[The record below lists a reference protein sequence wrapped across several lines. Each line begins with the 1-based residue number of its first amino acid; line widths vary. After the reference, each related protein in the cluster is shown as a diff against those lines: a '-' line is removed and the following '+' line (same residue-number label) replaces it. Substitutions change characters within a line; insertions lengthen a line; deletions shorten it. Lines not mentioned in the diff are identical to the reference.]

1 EDYELTTE
9 DPLYD
14 YTTDNISEFF
24 ELCEASKEQK
34 LIMTVILT
42 TIYLIVFFL
51 GIVGNVLVIAT
62 FALYR
67 RLRLRCM
74 TDVFLFYLA
83 LSDTLL
89 LLTLPLQ
96 TAETLNGIWVF
107 GEGLC
112 KVNRSMYAI
121 NTYSGLLLL
130 ACISVDR
137 YLVVVRTRAVRKLN
151 SGTLCYSTLSATGV
165 ALTSV
170 VLSLPELCFS
180 SEITETGTN
189 NSLCSMDVW
198 ADDVS
203 KWKLWAQIAKIAG
216 FCIPC
221 VAMLVCYSAIGR
233 VLLRAGGK
241 CWRRQR
247 TLRLMALLV
256 VLFLLFQ
263 FPYTV
268 VLLIRMSTPK
278 PTCDQWNRVNLEE
291 EITRALA
298 YVRCCLNPLLYAL
311 VGVRFRNDILRLLTD
326 TGCMCLSHLTPQHDN
341 GSSVTPSSPAP
352 TLLSPQPSAYMATKI
367 TPASPTAREE
377 NTAQTF
383 IFPAPRSDQMV
394 WSRLGAISDH
404 TAKPALK

>member
-1 EDYELTTE
+1 MEYYNPITE

-14 YTTDNISEFF
+14 YITENPNENTSDEIV

-34 LIMTVILT
+34 LTMTVILT
-42 TIYLIVFFL
+42 TIFLIIFFL
-51 GIVGNVLVIAT
+51 GIVGNALVIGT

-67 RLRLRCM
+67 RLRLRSM

-83 LSDTLL
+83 LSDMLL

-96 TAETLNGIWVF
+96 TAETLNGSWVF
-107 GEGLC
+107 SDALC
-112 KVNRSMYAI
+112 KINRSMYAI

-137 YLVVVRTRAVRKLN
+137 YLVVVRTRAVRKLT
-151 SGTLCYSTLSATGV
+151 SGTLCYSTLSAIGV

-170 VLSLPELCFS
+170 VLSLPDLCFS
-180 SEITETGTN
+180 SKIKETGTN
-189 NSLCSMDVW
+189 NSLCNMNVW
-198 ADDVS
+198 ADNGS
-203 KWKLWAQIAKIAG
+203 KWKLWAKMAKIAG

-221 VAMLVCYSAIGR
+221 LAMVVCYSAIGR

-263 FPYTV
+263 LPYTV
-268 VLLIRMSTPK
+268 VLLLRMFTPK
-278 PTCDQWNRVNLEE
+278 PSCDQWNRVNLEE
-291 EITRALA
+291 EVTRALA

-311 VGVRFRNDILRLLTD
+311 VGVRFRNDIIRLLTD

-352 TLLSPQPSAYMATKI
+352 TILSHQPSVYMATKI
-367 TPASPTAREE
+367 APASPTTKEE
-377 NTAQTF
+377 NTF
-383 IFPAPRSDQMV
+383 IFPASVSDKM
-394 WSRLGAISDH
+394 SL
-404 TAKPALK
+404 AKTWCHK